1 MFCGPGGVRT
11 RDVKFNPARSPST
24 NSNAG
29 LNSSTSTIKPG
40 ILVELVRVQR
50 AASCE
55 QSSVMASRASRF
67 RTGRDGRTSV
77 DFRQAYGQP
86 LSLRRGRWACIRRRV
101 GRKVKQPRSVAYD
114 EHTDTKTNKDVRTA
128 FSLRHTINIRS
139 QKHIN
144 LNAQTSL
151 KCTRSTNAHRYK
163 WASILNRSDA
173 HN

>member
-50 AASCE
+50 RRHASSH
-55 QSSVMASRASRF
+55 QSWLHVHRDSGLGATAGRVWISDRLTDSRSHSDAGG
-67 RTGRDGRTSV
+67 GR
-77 DFRQAYGQP
+77 AYEGA
-86 LSLRRGRWACIRRRV
+86 WV
-101 GRKVKQPRSVAYD
+101 GKYKQPRSVAYD
-114 EHTDTKTNKDVRTA
+114 EHTDTNTNKEIQTS
-128 FSLRHTINIRS
+128 FSLRHTIDIRS

-151 KCTRSTNAHRYK
+151 KRTRSTNAHRYK